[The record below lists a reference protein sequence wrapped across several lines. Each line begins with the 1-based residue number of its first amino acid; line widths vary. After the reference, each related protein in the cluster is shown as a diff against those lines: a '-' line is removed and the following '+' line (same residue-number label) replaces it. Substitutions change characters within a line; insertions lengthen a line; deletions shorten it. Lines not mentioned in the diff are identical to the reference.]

1 MNRIFENA
9 KWIWS
14 GEDTPDKYVD
24 FLVELDYTGGEAVL
38 NISCDH
44 NYAIYVNDV
53 LAAFGQYPDYPHYK
67 IAEQE
72 NLTTYLRKGKN
83 KIIIT
88 AYHQG
93 GLASTYFTS
102 SSGVIFSLRV
112 NGKEVA
118 FSDESTPSRIN
129 LNYKNGY
136 CKLITSQ
143 LGFSF
148 LYNATNLPCE
158 FSSSRIVDK
167 QKDFYI
173 RPVKK
178 LVLEGR
184 AQSKFIN
191 SEVVDFYKETVG
203 FLDLDFY
210 SDCEQTITI
219 SYAEHL
225 TDGQV
230 SRFVGPRDFSV
241 EYVAKKG
248 ENKYLN
254 PFLRL
259 GCRYL
264 SIQTENPIKINY
276 VGINKVSY
284 PFDEK
289 VELELSGDL
298 KKIYQ
303 TAKHTLKMCAHDH
316 YEDNP
321 WREQSMYVLD
331 SRNQM
336 LCGYYLFNDN
346 EYQRANLI
354 TISKSQQKDGLLSIC
369 APSSKNTAIPSFSLI
384 FPVAVEEYI
393 AHTGDKS
400 ILKEVYEVCKQIIN
414 VFIKRIDKNNLIAQ
428 FPYPYWNFY
437 EWSKCAGNSADLGR
451 TSADPCVVKYD
462 LLLNTLFLYSLNSF
476 EKLATYMGEEVLVDK
491 NGIKNAVN
499 REFLIDGKYVIDK
512 ECMVSSSL
520 GNSLAILTGVAQNPK
535 ELADKIKSGEGM
547 EDITLS
553 TATFMY
559 DALLLADP
567 DNKEFILSDIRK
579 KYNYMLDCG
588 ATTFWET
595 ILGAK
600 DFDYAG
606 SLCHGWSAVPVYYF
620 HKFFCANHQF

>member
-1 MNRIFENA
+1 MKKFFENA

-14 GEDTPDKYVD
+14 GEDSPDKYVD
-24 FLVELDYTGGEAVL
+24 FLIELEYTGGEALL
-38 NISCDH
+38 NLSCDH
-44 NYAIYVNDV
+44 NYAVYVNGD
-53 LAAFGQYPDYPHYK
+53 LAGFGQYPDYPHYK

-72 NLTTYLRKGKN
+72 NLTSHLKLGNN

-93 GLASTYFTS
+93 GLSSTYYTS
-102 SSGVIFSLRV
+102 SAGIIFSLFV
-112 NGKEVA
+112 DGKEVA
-118 FSDESTPSRIN
+118 ISDQRTLSRVN

-136 CKLITSQ
+136 CKSITTQ
-143 LGFSF
+143 LGYSF
-148 LYNATNLPCE
+148 LFDATALPCE
-158 FSSSRIVDK
+158 YSTSRLVEK
-167 QKDFYI
+167 TKELHK

-178 LVLEGR
+178 LLLAGR
-184 AQSKFIN
+184 AEVGFIGDN
-191 SEVVDFYKETVG
+191 ILDFYKETVG

-210 SDCEQTITI
+210 SDCEQKITF

-225 TDGQV
+225 TDGKVQ
-230 SRFVGPRDFSV
+230 RFVETRDFSV

-264 SIQTENPIKINY
+264 QIESESPIKINY
-276 VGINKVSY
+276 VGLNKVVY
-284 PFDEK
+284 PFSEK
-289 VELELSGDL
+289 KELAIEGDL

-303 TAKHTLKMCAHDH
+303 TAKYTLKMCAHDH

-321 WREQSMYVLD
+321 WREQAMYVLD

-336 LCGYYLFNDN
+336 LCGYYLFDDN
-346 EYQRANLI
+346 EYQRASLV
-354 TISKSQQKDGLLSIC
+354 TISKSQQEDGLLAIC
-369 APSSKNTAIPSFSLI
+369 APSSKKTAIPSFSLN

-393 AHTGDKS
+393 SHTGDKG
-400 ILKEVYEVCKQIIN
+400 ILNEVYGVCKDIIN
-414 VFIKRIDKNNLIAQ
+414 IFISRIDENDLISQ

-437 EWSKCAGNSADLGR
+437 EWTKCCGNSADLGR
-451 TSADPCVVKYD
+451 TENDEFVVKYD
-462 LLLNTLFLYSLNSF
+462 LLINTLFLYSLNSF
-476 EKLATYMGEEVLVDK
+476 EKLAKIMGEEISVDK
-491 NGIKNAVN
+491 EGIKKAVN

-512 ECMVSSSL
+512 DCMVCTKL
-520 GNSLAILTGVAQNPK
+520 GNSLAILTGVAQNPT
-535 ELADKIKSGEGM
+535 ELANKIKIGEGM

-559 DALLLADP
+559 DALLQADKNNV
-567 DNKEFILSDIRK
+567 DFVLSDIRK

-595 ILGAK
+595 IVGAK
-600 DFDYAG
+600 DFGNAG
-606 SLCHGWSAVPVYYF
+606 SLCHGWSAVPIYYF
-620 HKFFCANHQF
+620 HKFFSVRQG